1 MSPELQTLSI
11 GLTTLVICWLL
22 HSTTDIA
29 YWIGLKQEPRTL
41 ECTYCSWVGTPAK
54 AIRNLVNDS
63 VPTLMCANKCQLLGE
78 DDLEIQNV
86 MATDLG
92 QDADGQALWWHDEN
106 ITREVWRN
114 K

>member
-1 MSPELQTLSI
+1 
-11 GLTTLVICWLL
+11 
-22 HSTTDIA
+22 
-29 YWIGLKQEPRTL
+29 
-41 ECTYCSWVGTPAK
+41 
-54 AIRNLVNDS
+54 
-63 VPTLMCANKCQLLGE
+63 MCANKCQLLGE

-92 QDADGQALWWHDEN
+92 QDADGQALWWHDEK